1 MHQLSLDSR
10 VRENDETGAKMRFCD
25 LALDCVTK
33 LQPYVPG
40 KPIEELERELG
51 ITNIVKLASNENPL
65 GPSEKVLAALAE
77 ASKQVTRYPD
87 GNGFTLKSALAE
99 KYHLNTDQITLGN
112 GSNDVLE
119 LIARAFV
126 SPDEEIM
133 FSQYAFAVYPL
144 VTQAIGAKAVIAP
157 ARDYGHD
164 LQAMSTLISEKTK
177 LIFIANPNNP
187 TGTYLPINELEAF
200 ISQVSDQTLIV
211 LDEAYVEYGEQDVDS
226 ISLLKH
232 YPNLIITRTFSKAY
246 GLAGLRVGYAL
257 SHPEVADILNRIRQP
272 FNVNSLALAA
282 AKVALADD
290 DYISKTKQHNDA
302 GMNQLVS
309 GLAALGLTAIPS
321 KGNFITVDVKRN
333 GEAVFSD
340 LLLLGVIVRPVS
352 NYGLPQHIRISIGL
366 ENENQRFLDALGQ
379 IL

>member
-1 MHQLSLDSR
+1 MS
-10 VRENDETGAKMRFCD
+10 FCD

-33 LQPYVPG
+33 IQPYVPG

-51 ITNIVKLASNENPL
+51 ITDIVKLASNENPL
-65 GPSEKVLAALAE
+65 GPSDKVLAAIAE
-77 ASKQVTRYPD
+77 ASRDVTRYPD
-87 GNGFTLKSALAE
+87 GNGFTLKVALAE
-99 KYHLNTDQITLGN
+99 KYKLNTNQVTLGN

-126 SPDEEIM
+126 SPEEEVM

-144 VTQAIGAKAVIAP
+144 VTQAIGAKAVIAA

-164 LQAMSTLISEKTK
+164 LQAMSTLISSKTK

-187 TGTYLPINELEAF
+187 TGTYLPVNELEAF
-200 ISQVSDQTLIV
+200 IAQVAEQTLVV
-211 LDEAYVEYGEQDVDS
+211 LDEAYVEYGEQDIDS
-226 ISLLKH
+226 ISLLNK

-257 SHPEVADILNRIRQP
+257 SHPEVADLLNRIRQP

-282 AKVALADD
+282 AKVALTDD
-290 DYISKTKQHNDA
+290 DYIVKTKQHNDA
-302 GMNQLVS
+302 GMSQLLA
-309 GLAALGLTAIPS
+309 GLAVLGLSAIPS

-333 GEAVFSD
+333 GEEVFAE
-340 LLLLGVIVRPVS
+340 LLRLGVIVRPVS
-352 NYGLPQHIRISIGL
+352 NYGLPKHIRVSIGL
-366 ENENQRFLDALGQ
+366 EHENQRFLDALGK
-379 IL
+379 IV

>member
-1 MHQLSLDSR
+1 MS
-10 VRENDETGAKMRFCD
+10 FCD

-51 ITNIVKLASNENPL
+51 ISDIVKLASNENPL
-65 GPSEKVLAALAE
+65 GPSDKVLSALAE
-77 ASKQVTRYPD
+77 ASKEVTRYPD
-87 GNGFTLKSALAE
+87 GNGFALKSALAE
-99 KYHLNTDQITLGN
+99 KYGLNTDQVTLGN

-126 SPDEEIM
+126 SPDEEVM

-187 TGTYLPINELEAF
+187 TGTYLPVNELEAF
-200 ISQVSDQTLIV
+200 IAQVPAQTLIV

-226 ISLLKH
+226 IRLLKQ

-257 SHPEVADILNRIRQP
+257 SHPEVADLLNRIRQP

-282 AKVALADD
+282 AKVALTDD
-290 DYISKTKQHNDA
+290 DYLVKTKQHNDA
-302 GMNQLVS
+302 GMSQLLA
-309 GLAALGLTAIPS
+309 GLDILGLSAIPS

-333 GEAVFSD
+333 GEEVFAE
-340 LLLLGVIVRPVS
+340 LLHLGVIVRPVS
-352 NYGLPQHIRISIGL
+352 NYGLPKHIRVSIGL
-366 ENENQRFLDALGQ
+366 EHENQRFLDALGKV
-379 IL
+379 L

>member
-1 MHQLSLDSR
+1 MS
-10 VRENDETGAKMRFCD
+10 FCD

-51 ITNIVKLASNENPL
+51 ITDIVKLASNENPL
-65 GPSEKVLAALAE
+65 GPSEKVLAAIIQ
-77 ASKQVTRYPD
+77 ASKDLTRYPD
-87 GNGFTLKSALAE
+87 GNGFVLKSALAA
-99 KYHLNTDQITLGN
+99 KYQITADQITLGN

-126 SPDEEIM
+126 SPNEEVM

-144 VTQAIGAKAVIAP
+144 VTQAIGAKAVIVP
-157 ARDYGHD
+157 ARNFGHD
-164 LQAMSTLISEKTK
+164 LQAMSTLISDKTK

-187 TGTYLPINELEAF
+187 TGTYLSADEIETFFDRVP
-200 ISQVSDQTLIV
+200 QHTLVV

-226 ISLLKH
+226 ISLLNK

-257 SHPEVADILNRIRQP
+257 SDPEVADLLNRIRQP
-272 FNVNSLALAA
+272 FNVNALALASA
-282 AKVALADD
+282 AVALKDD
-290 DYISKTKQHNDA
+290 AYIAQTKQLNDA
-302 GMNQLVS
+302 GMAQLIA
-309 GLAALGLTAIPS
+309 GFDALGLSYIPS
-321 KGNFITVDVKRN
+321 KGNFITVDVQRS
-333 GEAVFSD
+333 GEEVFAD
-340 LLLLGVIVRPVS
+340 LLRLGVIVRPVS
-352 NYGLPQHIRISIGL
+352 NYDLPTHIRVSIGL
-366 ENENQRFLDALGQ
+366 EHENQRFLDALGQ